1 MVSRV
6 RRKKSEEIQFN
17 YKELLEQGDNL
28 IEILEKLNNFNPVF
42 TGSIVNLKHVNHLL
56 KEQLE
61 ETKRAHPELFK

>member
-28 IEILEKLNNFNPVF
+28 IEILETLNNFNPVF
-42 TGSIVNLKHVNHLL
+42 TGSIVNLKHVNHQL
-56 KEQLE
+56 KEQIE
-61 ETKRAHPELFK
+61 ETKRVHPELFK